1 MILILFNSLLNND
14 MFFEEA
20 TDETDFEIRFQDQIE
35 CTKKVLK
42 AKRINHLSL
51 TSTPFGLFFFLFSSF
66 LSVLFFS
73 FFFFIGFFF
82 AYTTFEFTKIEK
94 FCIPFG

>member
-35 CTKKVLK
+35 CTKTVL
-42 AKRINHLSL
+42 NSL
-51 TSTPFGLFFFLFSSF
+51 KPFGLIFVFHLYFFFVTQL
-66 LSVLFFS
+66 
-73 FFFFIGFFF
+73 
-82 AYTTFEFTKIEK
+82 FEFTKIEK
-94 FCIPFG
+94 FCIPLG

>member
-42 AKRINHLSL
+42 AKRVNHLSL
-51 TSTPFGLFFFLFSSF
+51 TPFGLFFFLFSSF
-66 LSVLFFS
+66 LSV
-73 FFFFIGFFF
+73 FFFFFPFFF

>member
-35 CTKKVLK
+35 CTKK
-42 AKRINHLSL
+42 S
-51 TSTPFGLFFFLFSSF
+51 
-66 LSVLFFS
+66 
-73 FFFFIGFFF
+73 
-82 AYTTFEFTKIEK
+82 
-94 FCIPFG
+94 

>member
-1 MILILFNSLLNND
+1 

-42 AKRINHLSL
+42 VKEVNQPRKDGFMFETLLSI
-51 TSTPFGLFFFLFSSF
+51 
-66 LSVLFFS
+66 S
-73 FFFFIGFFF
+73 FFFSIHFVFFCC
-82 AYTTFEFTKIEK
+82 TTFEFTNIEK
-94 FCIPFG
+94 FCIPLD

>member
-42 AKRINHLSL
+42 VKRVNQLSL
-51 TSTPFGLFFFLFSSF
+51 KPFGLIFVFHLYFFFVTQL
-66 LSVLFFS
+66 
-73 FFFFIGFFF
+73 
-82 AYTTFEFTKIEK
+82 FEFTKIEK